1 MATIDVKKNLIKGY
15 PLQHAKGTLVSTA
28 GSIKIR
34 TRIKGGITL
43 VIGGGRSGKS
53 SYAQDYA
60 LGVCEGMHSRAYVA
74 TAEPMDKEM
83 KARISAHQS
92 DRADRFITIEEPL
105 DLAKAIRELPPSV
118 EVCIVD
124 CLTVWLGN
132 LLHHKGIPEK
142 RFPQIDELYEVLK
155 HPPCEILL
163 ITNETGLGLI
173 PADPESRA
181 FRDLSGWMNQDLA
194 RIAENVILMVA
205 GLPMALKGKVL

>member
-1 MATIDVKKNLIKGY
+1 MATIDMKKTLVKGY
-15 PLQHAKGTLVSTA
+15 PLRPAKGTMVSTA
-28 GSIKIR
+28 GSMRIHTKIKS
-34 TRIKGGITL
+34 GVTL

-60 LGVCEGMHSRAYVA
+60 LGVCDGTQSRAYIA
-74 TAEPMDKEM
+74 TAEPIDEEM
-83 KARISAHQS
+83 KARIAAHQK

-105 DLAKAIRELPPSV
+105 NLAKAIQDLPPSV

-142 RFPQIDELYEVLK
+142 RFPEEDALYEVLK

-163 ITNETGLGLI
+163 ITNETSLGLI
-173 PADPESRA
+173 PADAESRS

-194 RIAENVILMVA
+194 EIATNVILMVA
-205 GLPMALKGKVL
+205 GLPLALKGKVL